1 MNETNK
7 DEYFPKKPINTNS
20 EENIDNEIEIL
31 SFLTKRPASHL
42 NARDVKAAQ
51 SQVSYLQKFEK
62 QLKVFEDNDIIK
74 KYADEESSEE
84 EEIKTED
91 FKKSSAQYKA
101 YDETKSQSYSAGNQ
115 KDPFEVD
122 YYSKGKEDNSSRVR
136 NKNENYE
143 IDHDNVAEEDDEEE
157 DAYEEEEGSEPK
169 IISHQEF
176 TSLIDTY
183 KSKAMDA

>member
-7 DEYFPKKPINTNS
+7 DEYFTKKPTNANS

-84 EEIKTED
+84 EIKTED
-91 FKKSSAQYKA
+91 FKKNSAQFKA
-101 YDETKSQSYSAGNQ
+101 HDEAKSQSYSAGNQ
-115 KDPFEVD
+115 KDPFEDD
-122 YYSKGKEDNSSRVR
+122 YYGKGKADSSSRVR
-136 NKNENYE
+136 NKNGNYE
-143 IDHDNVAEEDDEEE
+143 IDQDDVAEEDDEEE
-157 DAYEEEEGSEPK
+157 DAHDEEGGEPK

-183 KSKAMDA
+183 KSKAMDTK